1 MKKIVYAL
9 ATALLLAGPLS
20 SCNSKLDIK
29 PVDNIAA
36 DQALLTSSDVEAAM
50 VGCYT
55 GIQNAEGYGGYI
67 QLMSDLL
74 GDDGEVSFVGT
85 FIPPNQ
91 INRKSI
97 LKDNGFVSAIWLNA
111 YNVINRTNNVLANLD
126 KLDTPAKKA
135 RVEGEARF
143 IRGAMYFELVRLYAR
158 DWADGT
164 PGSNPG
170 VPLVLSPTLVV
181 DASSQVARNS
191 VAEIYAQVIS
201 DLTTAETKMTG
212 ASAVGFFFANNSA
225 AAAMLSRVYLQQGRY
240 ADAAA
245 AAHRVIIAVTPTG
258 MLRYSLS
265 SSYIDEFYSA
275 ADLLG
280 NSSEDIFAIQNSAQS
295 GSNQLNTF
303 YSPNQRG
310 DISIE
315 DKHLDL
321 YDPADDRLNLFY
333 ITPGQQTYS
342 AKYDSQYGNIKL
354 IRLAEMYLTRAEAN
368 FRAGTSVGATPR
380 ADLNRVRSRVGLAP
394 YATVTLANIQNE
406 RKLELAFE
414 GFRLADVKRNR
425 ETVHDPSGAALH
437 WNSPRLIFPI
447 PLREINANPKL
458 TQNTGY

>member
-20 SCNSKLDIK
+20 SCNSKLDIA
-29 PVDNIAA
+29 PVDSIAA
-36 DQALLTSSDVEAAM
+36 DKALLTSSDVEAAL

-55 GIQNAEGYGGYI
+55 GIQNAEAYGGYI

-74 GDDGEVSFVGT
+74 ADDGEITFIGT

-97 LKDNGFVSAIWLNA
+97 LKDNGFVSAIWVNA
-111 YNVINRTNNVLANLD
+111 YNVINRTNNVLANID
-126 KLDTPAKKA
+126 KLDTPAKRA

-143 IRGAMYFELVRLYAR
+143 IRAAMYFELVRLYAR

-164 PGSNPG
+164 PASNPG
-170 VPLVLSPTLVV
+170 VPLVLTPTKVV
-181 DASSQVARNS
+181 DASSQVARNT
-191 VAEIYAQVIS
+191 VAEVYAQVIS
-201 DLTTAETKMTG
+201 DFTTAESKMT
-212 ASAVGFFFANNSA
+212 ATSSAGSFFANNAA
-225 AAAMLSRVYLQQGRY
+225 AAAMLSRVYLQQGRFTE
-240 ADAAA
+240 AAA
-245 AAHRVIIAVTPTG
+245 AANRAITSKYILNP
-258 MLRYSLS
+258 
-265 SSYIDEFYSA
+265 SYVDEFYSG

-303 YSPNQRG
+303 YSSNQRG
-310 DISIE
+310 DISVE
-315 DKHLDL
+315 QAHLDL
-321 YDPADDRLNLFY
+321 YDPKDERLELFD
-333 ITPGQQTYS
+333 ITAGQTYS
-342 AKYDSQYGNIKL
+342 LKYDSQYGNIKL

-368 FRAGTSVGATPR
+368 FRAGTTVGATPLS
-380 ADLNRVRSRVGLAP
+380 DINRVRTRAGLAP
-394 YATVTLANIQNE
+394 YTTLTLARILNE

-425 ETVHDPSGAALH
+425 ETVHDPSGVALP

-458 TQNTGY
+458 TQNAGY

>member
-170 VPLVLSPTLVV
+170 VPLVLSPTRVV

-201 DLTTAETKMTG
+201 DLTTAEGKMT
-212 ASAVGFFFANNSA
+212 ATSAAGSFFANNA
-225 AAAMLSRVYLQQGRY
+225 TAAAMLSRVYLQQGRFPE
-240 ADAAA
+240 AAA
-245 AAHRVIIAVTPTG
+245 AANRAITSK
-258 MLRYSLS
+258 YSLNP
-265 SSYIDEFYSA
+265 SYIDEFNSG

-280 NSSEDIFAIQNSAQS
+280 NSIEDIFAIQNSAQS

-425 ETVHDPSGAALH
+425 ETVHDPSGAALP